1 MEKNHSTDFMDL
13 ERSFMSLVKRIE
25 SATEKLLL
33 MKRSAP
39 ENLDE
44 WIEELG
50 LIKQHFSSEI
60 LRQKAFCSTLFESEM
75 KYREL
80 FESSI
85 DYLFLVQAG
94 NMQILDIN
102 KSAKKRFGDVTDF
115 KELFEF
121 EGENFGS
128 SVKRYFDQV
137 VEEGETCVKA
147 SYHRND
153 STKVYVSLRMQRLD
167 LQGKI
172 VILVSVRDLS
182 EELDTEARLIQS
194 QKLETLGM
202 LAGGIAHDFNN
213 ILSGITGTVSLMKY
227 QLDNGDKISDD
238 DLYQYVEVMQ
248 GSSDRAR
255 EIIQQLLAFSK
266 NNSIG
271 KGQVEVNQALDT
283 VAHVCK
289 NTFDKSININFNRFD
304 RDIYIAGDPAKLDQ
318 ILLNICINASHAMTI
333 MRANDEP
340 YGGVLELEC
349 GVKIEK
355 KKEFAVIRIS
365 DTGIGMDDDT
375 KKQLFDPF
383 FTTKDSDSGTGLG
396 LSMVYAM
403 TTKMNGSVSVDSSP
417 GNGAVFTLKFPV
429 LKNVKAS
436 NSVQHHNR
444 ATLKGTVLLVDDEDM
459 LRATTSRMLKNF
471 GLSVIEAC
479 NGQECIDIF
488 IQNNRDIDLVLLD
501 IMMPGIGGD
510 EVFMVINKINPKVPV
525 IMVSG
530 FVQKDRFERINKKNI
545 AGFISKPFT
554 LDELY
559 SSIGGVLNHRD
570 GSISS

>member
-1 MEKNHSTDFMDL
+1 MKNNHNADFMNL
-13 ERSFMSLVKRIE
+13 ERSFSSLVKRIE
-25 SATEKLLL
+25 SASGKLSKING
-33 MKRSAP
+33 MTSG
-39 ENLDE
+39 NLDE
-44 WIEELG
+44 WVAELG
-50 LIKQHFSSEI
+50 QIKNHFSGEI
-60 LRQKAFCSTLFESEM
+60 LRQKEFCSTLFESEM

-102 KSAKKRFGDVTDF
+102 KSAKKRFGDVSDF
-115 KELFEF
+115 TELFEF
-121 EGENFGS
+121 EGESFGF

-147 SYHRND
+147 SYHKPD
-153 STKVYVSLRMQRLD
+153 SSKVYVSLRMQRLD

-227 QLDNGDKISDD
+227 QLDNGDKISDE

-271 KGQVEVNQALDT
+271 KGQVEVNMALET
-283 VAHVCK
+283 VANVCK
-289 NTFDKSININFNRFD
+289 STFDKSINIIFD
-304 RDIYIAGDPAKLDQ
+304 KSDNEIYIAGDPAKLDQ
-318 ILLNICINASHAMTI
+318 ILLNICINALHAMTI
-333 MRANDEP
+333 MRAKDEP
-340 YGGVLELEC
+340 YGGILKLEC
-349 GVKIEK
+349 ETKLEVNN
-355 KKEFAVIRIS
+355 EFVVIRIS

-403 TTKMNGSVSVDSSP
+403 TTKMNGSVTVDSSP

-436 NSVQHHNR
+436 NRVQHHNR

-510 EVFMVINKINPKVPV
+510 EVFMVINKINSGVPV

-530 FVQKDRFERINKKNI
+530 FVQKDRFERINKKGI

-559 SSIGGVLNHRD
+559 SSIGRVLNNGG